1 MSTPGENATP
11 PVRPNVYHPY
21 EAADPTPYE
30 EYRDP
35 AAAHGWENA
44 YDETTE
50 LPRVAPA
57 RAEQGGR
64 AESGGRADRRRAA
77 RRTGGRRSRRV
88 IVAVGAVSL
97 AAAIAGYAGWS
108 SGDAKSGET
117 HTGRPDEG
125 SAAPTAA
132 GSAQSASGTP
142 RPESAA
148 AGPAETSPSPSAA
161 PASPS
166 RSAVTGAGTGTSAPP
181 PPTAASRTPTPTA
194 TAGNG
199 GRGHGRG
206 GVKHR

>member
-1 MSTPGENATP
+1 MSTPGENAVP
-11 PVRPNVYHPY
+11 RVRPNVYHLY
-21 EAADPTPYE
+21 EAADPTSYE

-50 LPRVAPA
+50 LPRIAPA
-57 RAEQGGR
+57 RAEP
-64 AESGGRADRRRAA
+64 GGRADRRRAA
-77 RRTGGRRSRRV
+77 RRTDGRRSRRV

-117 HTGRPDEG
+117 RTERPDEG
-125 SAAPTAA
+125 SASPAA
-132 GSAQSASGTP
+132 GSPRSASGTP
-142 RPESAA
+142 GPESAA
-148 AGPAETSPSPSAA
+148 APAETSPSPSAA

-166 RSAVTGAGTGTSAPP
+166 QSAVTGPGTSATQS
-181 PPTAASRTPTPTA
+181 PTAASQTPTTTP

-206 GVKHR
+206 GVKRR

>member
-1 MSTPGENATP
+1 MSTPGENAVP
-11 PVRPNVYHPY
+11 RVRPNVYHLY
-21 EAADPTPYE
+21 EAADPTSYE

-57 RAEQGGR
+57 RAEP
-64 AESGGRADRRRAA
+64 GGRADRRRAA
-77 RRTGGRRSRRV
+77 RRTDGRRSRRV

-117 HTGRPDEG
+117 RTERPDEG
-125 SAAPTAA
+125 SASPAA
-132 GSAQSASGTP
+132 GSPRSASGTP
-142 RPESAA
+142 GPESAA
-148 AGPAETSPSPSAA
+148 APAETSPSAA

-166 RSAVTGAGTGTSAPP
+166 PSAVTGPGTSATQS
-181 PPTAASRTPTPTA
+181 PTAASQPPTPTTP

-206 GVKHR
+206 GVKRR

>member
-1 MSTPGENATP
+1 MSTPGENAVP
-11 PVRPNVYHPY
+11 RVRPNVYHPY
-21 EAADPTPYE
+21 EAADPASYE

-50 LPRVAPA
+50 LPRLAPA
-57 RAEQGGR
+57 RAEP
-64 AESGGRADRRRAA
+64 GGRADRRRAA
-77 RRTGGRRSRRV
+77 RRTGGWRSRRV
-88 IVAVGAVSL
+88 IVAVGAVWL

-108 SGDAKSGET
+108 SGGAKSGET
-117 HTGRPDEG
+117 RTERPDEG
-125 SAAPTAA
+125 SAPPTAA
-132 GSAQSASGTP
+132 GGTRSASGTP

-148 AGPAETSPSPSAA
+148 APAETSPSASAA

-166 RSAVTGAGTGTSAPP
+166 PSTVTGTGPGTSATPSS
-181 PPTAASRTPTPTA
+181 TAASRTPTPTSPTA

-206 GVKHR
+206 GVKRR